1 MPPSHRR
8 KSAPLWQRH
17 LPKFAI
23 ALVGAAALGGGAY
36 LATKKTSG
44 DHLKAGVAL
53 HQAGDFKGATI
64 ELKNT
69 LQAAPDNA
77 QARYLLG
84 QTYYAAS
91 DFQSAEKELS
101 KARGLGIKHDS
112 LLPLLA
118 RTLIAL
124 NQPKRVLDEIKEADG
139 SSAELKATI
148 LALRAQAYLILK
160 DAAAAE
166 KSMAAADVLSPDHA
180 ETLAARANLAF
191 ALGQKENAL
200 NLVEKAIAKD
210 GKRADL
216 WVLKGYLLRTSGQK
230 DGALAAYTKALTFE
244 PANFPALLA
253 NAELHFEGSDLG
265 KAEADV
271 KQIKKL
277 MPDAPMATYLE
288 AMLDFRHNRFAEAGD
303 KLQRVLR
310 VAPDMMRAHLLSG
323 AANLALGK
331 REEAKANLNRVLAVA
346 PQHPL
351 ARKLMAATL
360 ADLGDIDQAKKMIA
374 SFESEGND
382 PILNALKSGIAL
394 RQGNYV
400 EARKQ
405 LENMGTNA
413 PQTPQYF
420 TDLAASRMGTGDEG
434 GAVQALTKAAELDAE
449 STTPDILLVLTHLKS
464 KRFDEAMKAVDKL
477 AKERPNDP
485 LIDNLRG
492 SIYLSQG
499 EKAQARTSF
508 TKALQSKPSYFP
520 AASNLALLD
529 MAGKDAKAA
538 RSRFEQLLKSA
549 PGESRAWLALAAFE
563 SHDKNEAGY
572 LKALEQAKK
581 ASAKNAQAHQLL
593 IRYWLGR
600 NDAGK
605 ALSAAN
611 EALTATG
618 RPEFNEY
625 IGLAQMMQKDSANA
639 LVSFQRWVEISPGN
653 PMAHFRLAQAQIV
666 AKNKEAALK
675 ALDKA
680 LALRSDFIDA
690 SVNKSI
696 LLSQMGRSADAIKI
710 ARGVQASAPRAA
722 AGFLAEA
729 EVLFAD
735 KKYLDAGKLFAK
747 AAQMTGQGQP
757 LARAYQAYAAA
768 GQPADGEKLL
778 DQWLK
783 TQPNDAFVRHQLA
796 LVLLN
801 AKRLKESAEHY
812 RALIRANPKDLA
824 AYNNLA
830 WLLGELKAPEAVAT
844 AEQAYKLNPE
854 NPAMQDTLGWIL
866 VNAGQTQ
873 RGIELLKMALGK
885 AASSA
890 EIHWHLAAALAKAG
904 DRKSALAN
912 LEILLGSGRDFPQKA
927 EAINLF
933 NQLKENSR

>member
-23 ALVGAAALGGGAY
+23 ALVGAAALGGVAY
-36 LATKKTSG
+36 LVTKKTSG

-101 KARGLGIKHDS
+101 KARGLGIKHDA

-160 DAAAAE
+160 DATAAE
-166 KSMAAADVLSPDHA
+166 KSMAAADALSPDHA

-191 ALGQKENAL
+191 ALGQKESAL

-230 DGALAAYTKALTFE
+230 DGALAAYAKALTFE

-271 KQIKKL
+271 KQIKKH
-277 MPDAPMATYLE
+277 MPDAPMAIYLE
-288 AMLDFRHNRFAEAGD
+288 AMLDFRHNRFAAAGD

-331 REEAKANLNRVLAVA
+331 REEAKANLNRVLAAA

-374 SFESEGND
+374 SFESVGND

-394 RQGNYV
+394 RQGNYG

-477 AKERPNDP
+477 AKERPSDP

-499 EKAQARTSF
+499 EKAQARASF
-508 TKALQSKPSYFP
+508 TKALQGKPSYFP

-529 MAGKDAKAA
+529 MADKDAKAA

-563 SHDKNEAGY
+563 SRDKNEAGY

-593 IRYWLGR
+593 TRYWLGK

-625 IGLAQMMQKDSANA
+625 IGLAQMMQKDNANA
-639 LVSFQRWVEISPGN
+639 LVSFQRWAEISPGN

-675 ALDKA
+675 SLDKA

-710 ARGVQASAPRAA
+710 ARGVQASAPKAA

-729 EVLFAD
+729 EVLFTD
-735 KKYLDAGKLFAK
+735 KKYLDAGKLYAK
-747 AAQMTGQGQP
+747 AAQMTGQGQS

-768 GQPADGEKLL
+768 GQPVEGEKLL
-778 DQWLK
+778 EQWLK
-783 TQPNDAFVRHQLA
+783 AKPNDVVVRHELAQVQL
-796 LVLLN
+796 N
-801 AKRLKESAEHY
+801 SRRLKESAGHY
-812 RALIRANPKDLA
+812 RILVRANPRDLA

-830 WLLGELKAPEAVAT
+830 WVLGELRDPAALAA
-844 AEQAYKLNPE
+844 AEQALKLAPK
-854 NPAMQDTLGWIL
+854 AATVQDTYGWLL
-866 VNAGQTQ
+866 VNAGQTEKGLPFL
-873 RGIELLKMALGK
+873 REALKSSPDAAEIRWHF
-885 AASSA
+885 AAS
-890 EIHWHLAAALAKAG
+890 LAKSGDKRGALAEL
-904 DRKSALAN
+904 DR
-912 LEILLGSGRDFPQKA
+912 LLTSRIAFPQEA
-927 EAINLF
+927 EARTLLQ
-933 NQLKENSR
+933 QLRSSTP